1 MNNLDPQSFY
11 ESLFDDKT
19 SNYIASHE
27 ELSSQVEREV
37 FDKFSNFESL
47 LDIENPFDD
56 ERQFIK
62 NLENKNSNTIIN
74 QISSIK
80 SDYNTI
86 VDDNCINFDFY
97 ESEIAKCK
105 KIKNEDDCANKK
117 KAISGLLIKEMHA
130 ILIERENAWIIS
142 RIDEFRKELLK
153 QLKDRL
159 DRFKKL
165 ERVLSQFIGKT
176 GLLWDMSVCPFHE
189 GGFELLEEYADLLER
204 EDSLMEL
211 AKILGKHRRS
221 QLEFEKEM
229 RAQTCINTVWNPRPA
244 YKGQIAGIC
253 TSNDISSVLP
263 SELALYK
270 NSKTKKLFEKKF
282 AEKNLLSFKYT
293 NYVPEDIE
301 KTITQETD
309 KEKEEQKGPIII
321 CVDTSGSMSGTP
333 ENIAKTITFA
343 ISKIA
348 IEEKRKCYL
357 ISFSTGIQTL
367 DLSDFKGGDSL
378 NKLISFLR
386 MGFYGGT
393 DALPALSHSLEM
405 LKNAEYKTAD
415 VLMISDFVM
424 GDIDIDIVEKIEAEQ
439 QKGCDFHS
447 LVIGSSGNNNTIK
460 CFNHNWSYNTNDA
473 KAGRKLI
480 EQLNT
485 LKNKQQTPS
494 STSS

>member
-1 MNNLDPQSFY
+1 
-11 ESLFDDKT
+11 
-19 SNYIASHE
+19 
-27 ELSSQVEREV
+27 
-37 FDKFSNFESL
+37 
-47 LDIENPFDD
+47 
-56 ERQFIK
+56 
-62 NLENKNSNTIIN
+62 
-74 QISSIK
+74 
-80 SDYNTI
+80 
-86 VDDNCINFDFY
+86 
-97 ESEIAKCK
+97 
-105 KIKNEDDCANKK
+105 
-117 KAISGLLIKEMHA
+117 MHA
-130 ILIERENAWIIS
+130 KLIERENAWIIS

-165 ERVLSQFIGKT
+165 ERILSQFIGKT

-424 GDIDIDIVEKIEAEQ
+424 GDIDIDIVEEIEAEQ

-494 STSS
+494 NTSS